1 MIPYRQIEHTADVG
15 LEIYG
20 NSIEGLFI
28 NSIKGLF
35 HLASPKLEVADKPK
49 VFPEKWHPIVIE
61 LNASTQEE
69 LLIHWLNEFAYSFFV
84 KGLFPKRL
92 GITVLT
98 EKSIRA
104 EAEFGKYTKALNI
117 NLEIKAATYHDLS
130 IKRIDKKYQARVI
143 FDV

>member
-28 NSIKGLF
+28 NGIKGLF
-35 HLASPKLEVADKPK
+35 HLISPELEVANEPK

-69 LLIHWLNEFAYSFFV
+69 ILIHWLNEFIYNFFV

-92 GITVLT
+92 GISVLT
-98 EKSIRA
+98 EKNIRA
-104 EAEFGKYTKALNI
+104 EVEFNKYTKALNI

-130 IKRIDKKYQARVI
+130 IKRVDTKYQTRVI